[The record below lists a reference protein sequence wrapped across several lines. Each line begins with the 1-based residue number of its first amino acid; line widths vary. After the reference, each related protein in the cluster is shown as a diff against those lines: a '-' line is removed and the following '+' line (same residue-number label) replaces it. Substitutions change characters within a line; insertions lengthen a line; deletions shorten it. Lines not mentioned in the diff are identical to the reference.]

1 MITYT
6 NIDDFE
12 RIGNGIFF
20 FFFFWFWNG
29 NYWVVYFD
37 YTLD

>member
-20 FFFFWFWNG
+20 FFWFWNG

-37 YTLD
+37 YTFD